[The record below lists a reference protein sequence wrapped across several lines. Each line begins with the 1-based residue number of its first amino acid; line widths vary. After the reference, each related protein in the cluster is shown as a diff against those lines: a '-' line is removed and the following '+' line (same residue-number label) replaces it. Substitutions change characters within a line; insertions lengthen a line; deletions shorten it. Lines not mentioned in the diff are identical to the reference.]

1 MADEIKIIEVGPRD
15 GLQNESINIDTQVKV
30 EFIESLIKAGHKN
43 IEITSFVRS
52 EKIPQ
57 LKDATEVCNAIVS
70 KNPDVNFWALVPNMI
85 GLEHAL
91 KCGVKKIAVFTAVSE
106 TFNKK
111 NINSSIEESLEKIQL
126 VCKKAQEHNL
136 EIRGYISTAFGCPY
150 EGKFEQ
156 LFDRVCSVSK
166 KLFEMGVSEVSIG
179 DTIGVAT
186 PIEVTQLVSILEKI
200 QPLDKFALHL
210 HDTFGRGLANVVA
223 GYQAGI
229 RIFDSSA
236 GGLGGCPYAE
246 GAAGNIATEDLVS
259 CFEEMGI
266 KTGINL
272 EKQVFSSKQIFSYLN
287 KLSLSKVH
295 LAMEKKCL
303 AH

>member
-1 MADEIKIIEVGPRD
+1 MILK
-15 GLQNESINIDTQVKV
+15 VKV
-30 EFIESLIKAGHKN
+30 EFIESLVKAGHKD
-43 IEITSFVRS
+43 IEVTSFVRS

-57 LKDATEVCNAIVS
+57 LKDASEVCNAVIS
-70 KNPDVNFWALVPNMI
+70 KYPDINFWALVPNMI
-85 GLEHAL
+85 GLEQAL
-91 KCGVKKIAVFTAVSE
+91 KCGVKRIAVFTAVSE

-150 EGKFEQ
+150 EGKFDE
-156 LFDRVCSVSK
+156 LFERVCSVSER
-166 KLFEMGVSEVSIG
+166 LFGMGVSEVSIG
-179 DTIGVAT
+179 DTLGIAT
-186 PIEVTQLVSILEKI
+186 PNEVVKLVNMLEKVE
-200 QPLDKFALHL
+200 PLDKFALHL

-223 GYQAGI
+223 GYQSGI

-266 KTGINL
+266 ETGISL
-272 EKQVFSSKQIFSYLN
+272 EKQVLSSKKIFSYLN
-287 KLSLSKVH
+287 KLSQSKVH
-295 LAMEKKCL
+295 MAVEKKCL